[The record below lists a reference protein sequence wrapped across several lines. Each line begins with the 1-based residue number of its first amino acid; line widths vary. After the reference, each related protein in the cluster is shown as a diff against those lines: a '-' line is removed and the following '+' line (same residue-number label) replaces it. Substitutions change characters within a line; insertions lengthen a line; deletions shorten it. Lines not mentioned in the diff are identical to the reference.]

1 MKNQIP
7 NIITIISLILACL
20 AIILTF
26 EGELAIAAYLLI
38 GSCVADFLD
47 GFAARALKVNNPIGK
62 EIDSLVD
69 MIAFGVAPA
78 MLMYQIT
85 KLAQETQQIQLLID
99 FPWIHYLVF
108 LIPIFS
114 AIRLAKFNIDTRQT
128 KSFIGLAVPAHAAF
142 YIFCALLYLF
152 PNLPKMINVNSIV
165 NPIVSNPLILLLFC
179 IPLSLMMLAE
189 VPMFSLK
196 VKNLK
201 WSENKLPLSFLF
213 LWLGL
218 LALTNIV
225 AMPTIIIIYIV
236 WSIFLKFKNKSNP
249 EKN

>member
-7 NIITIISLILACL
+7 NAITILSLIMACL

-69 MIAFGVAPA
+69 MVAFGVAPA
-78 MLMYQIT
+78 MLMYQVT
-85 KLAQETQQIQLLID
+85 KLAQEEQQVQLLID
-99 FPWIHYLVF
+99 MPWLHYLVF
-108 LIPIFS
+108 LIPIIS

-128 KSFIGLAVPAHAAF
+128 KSFIGLAVPAHASF
-142 YIFCALLYLF
+142 YIFCTLLYLF
-152 PNLPKMINVNSIV
+152 PDLPKVINVDSIV
-165 NPIVSNPLILLLFC
+165 SPIVSNPLTMLLFC
-179 IPLSLMMLAE
+179 IPLSFMMLAE

-201 WSENKLPLSFLF
+201 WAENKQPLSFLF
-213 LWLGL
+213 LLIAL

-225 AMPTIIIIYIV
+225 AIPTTIIIYII
-236 WSIFLKFKNKSNP
+236 WSIILKYSNKTN
-249 EKN
+249 NQTN

>member
-7 NIITIISLILACL
+7 NSITLISLILACL
-20 AIILTF
+20 AIIFIF
-26 EGELAIAAYLLI
+26 EEQIALAAYLLI

-78 MLMYQIT
+78 MLMYKVSQ
-85 KLAQETQQIQLLID
+85 LAQAAHPVQLLTD
-99 FPWIHYLVF
+99 FPWLHYLVLF
-108 LIPIFS
+108 IPILS

-142 YIFCALLYLF
+142 YIFVALLFLF
-152 PNLPKMINVNSIV
+152 PNLPQVVNASNITA
-165 NPIVSNPLILLLFC
+165 PIVTIPLIMLLLC
-179 IPLSLMMLAE
+179 IPLSMMLIAE

-201 WSENKLPLSFLF
+201 WAENKQPLTFLF
-213 LWLGL
+213 LWLAL

-236 WSIFLKFKNKSNP
+236 WSIILKYTNKNKGQTA
-249 EKN
+249 

>member
-7 NIITIISLILACL
+7 NAITILSLILACL

-38 GSCVADFLD
+38 GSCIADFLD
-47 GFAARALKVNNPIGK
+47 GFAARTLKVNNPIGK

-69 MIAFGVAPA
+69 MVAFGVAPA

-85 KLAQETQQIQLLID
+85 KLAQETQQLQLLID
-99 FPWIHYLVF
+99 FPWAHYLVF
-108 LIPIFS
+108 LIPIIS

-142 YIFCALLYLF
+142 YIFCSLIYLF
-152 PNLPKMINVNSIV
+152 PDLPKVIDVNNIV
-165 NPIVSNPLILLLFC
+165 NPIVGNPLLMLLFC
-179 IPLSLMMLAE
+179 IPLSFMMLAE

-201 WSENKLPLSFLF
+201 WDENKQPLTFLF
-213 LWLGL
+213 LWLAL

-236 WSIFLKFKNKSNP
+236 WSIFLNFKNKNA
-249 EKN
+249 

>member
-7 NIITIISLILACL
+7 NAITILSLIMACL

-78 MLMYQIT
+78 MLMYRIT
-85 KLAQETQQIQLLID
+85 KIAQETNPVQLLTD
-99 FPWIHYLVF
+99 YSWLHYIVF
-108 LIPIFS
+108 CIPIFS

-128 KSFIGLAVPAHAAF
+128 KSFIGLAVPAHASF
-142 YIFCALLYLF
+142 YIFCALLFLF
-152 PNLPKMINVNSIV
+152 PDLPKVINVDGFIT
-165 NPIVSNPLILLLFC
+165 PIVSNPLFMLLVC
-179 IPLSLMMLAE
+179 IPLSFMMLAE

-201 WSENKLPLSFLF
+201 WAENKQPLTFLF
-213 LWLGL
+213 LWLAL
-218 LALTNIV
+218 LGLTNIV
-225 AMPTIIIIYIV
+225 AMPTIIVIYIV
-236 WSIFLKFKNKSNP
+236 WSIILKYSNKNQTA
-249 EKN
+249 

>member
-7 NIITIISLILACL
+7 NAITIISLILACL

-78 MLMYQIT
+78 MLMYRIT
-85 KLAQETQQIQLLID
+85 KLAQEANPIQILTD
-99 FPWIHYLVF
+99 MPWLHYLVF

-128 KSFIGLAVPAHAAF
+128 KSFIGLAVPAHASF
-142 YIFCALLYLF
+142 YIFCTLLFLF
-152 PNLPKMINVNSIV
+152 PDLPKVINVDSIV
-165 NPIVSNPLILLLFC
+165 TPIVSNPLVMLLFC
-179 IPLSLMMLAE
+179 IPLSFMMLAE

-201 WSENKLPLSFLF
+201 WSENKQPLTFLF
-213 LWLGL
+213 LWLSL
-218 LALTNIV
+218 LGLTNIV

-236 WSIFLKFKNKSNP
+236 WSIILKYSNKNQTI
-249 EKN
+249 